1 MRFTVLTAASALA
14 LGASSAMAALGNNG
28 LFLEV
33 WNGSADPAQARSYI
47 KDLGISLDAFMA
59 APECFNY
66 AVQDLS
72 ADPEL
77 QALASGGT
85 FPPGTVWAVQ
95 AYNDDGYAS
104 LQAAGSSNDPA
115 NHTGMLSTVATPAEL
130 LDDVFSSY
138 PAFSDPL
145 EAMKGHLAA
154 ASVENAR
161 SFGAADPGYYQEDSV
176 WNELMNNTV
185 GFSSAGTLAG
195 GGSLGMYFLTVDI
208 NDFFSGV
215 VGRDGA
221 PLGSWRFDGQQISFT
236 SASSAQPSTCPATT
250 QCELPWGGKLTSGQS
265 ATAYKDANS
274 TDCEANKESRVC
286 ANGVLSGS
294 YTQQS
299 CAAIVPQ
306 SCDLP
311 WGGTLASGQ
320 SVEAYQSASSD
331 NCDAAKE
338 TRACDNGTL
347 SGSYA
352 NASCVSTAPQACDL
366 PWGGSLAS
374 GLSVEA
380 YASASS
386 EDCAAIQ
393 ETRSCDNG
401 TLSGSHP
408 EPACT
413 TVVAGPKSC
422 ALPWGGTLA
431 SGESVEAYQSATSI
445 YCDSFKETRACQDG
459 ALSGS
464 FEQPAC
470 ALPTGSYLWMV
481 APNGGE
487 SWRTGIRQYI
497 EWTSGGIPENKRLN
511 LYFSEDG
518 GKQWRL
524 VKRGLRNVGHA
535 IWKPGSK
542 RVTEHGLMKLC
553 VAKPGKSA
561 ALCDSSDQAF
571 SVAD

>member
-1 MRFTVLTAASALA
+1 MKFTVLTAASALA

-66 AVQDLS
+66 VVQDLS
-72 ADPEL
+72 ADPDL
-77 QALASGGT
+77 QGLANGGT
-85 FPPGTVWAVQ
+85 FPAATVWAVQ

-104 LQAAGSSNDPA
+104 LLAAGSSSDLA
-115 NHTGMLSTVATPAEL
+115 NHTGMLSTVANPDDL
-130 LDDVFSSY
+130 LGDPLSTY

-145 EAMKGHLAA
+145 EALKGHLAA
-154 ASVENAR
+154 ANVENAR
-161 SFGAADPGYYQEDSV
+161 SFTPDDPGYYQEDSV

-185 GFSSAGTLAG
+185 GFDSTRKLADGGT
-195 GGSLGMYFLTVDI
+195 LGMYFLTVDI

-221 PLGSWRFDGQQISFT
+221 PLGQWRFDGQQVSFAP
-236 SASSAQPSTCPATT
+236 ASSAPPSTCPATT
-250 QCELPWGGKLTSGQS
+250 QCELPWTGKLASGQS
-265 ATAYKDANS
+265 VAAYKDANS
-274 TDCEANKESRVC
+274 ADCEANKETRVC

-299 CAAIVPQ
+299 CAAVVPQ
-306 SCDLP
+306 ACDLP
-311 WGGTLASGQ
+311 WGGTLPSGQ
-320 SVEAYQSASSD
+320 SVTAYQSASSD
-331 NCDAAKE
+331 NCEAIKE
-338 TRACDNGTL
+338 TRTCDNGVL
-347 SGSYA
+347 SGSYTSQ
-352 NASCVSTAPQACDL
+352 SCASTAPQACDL
-366 PWGGSLAS
+366 PWGGSLPS

-386 EDCAAIQ
+386 EDCAAIK
-393 ETRSCDNG
+393 ETRSCTDG
-401 TLSGSHP
+401 VLSGNNP

-431 SGESVEAYQSATSI
+431 SGDSVEAYQSATSI

-459 ALSGS
+459 VLSGS

-470 ALPTGSYLWMV
+470 NMPTGNYLWMV

-497 EWTSGGIPENKRLN
+497 EWTSGGLPENKRLN

-535 IWKPGSK
+535 VWKPGTK
-542 RVTEHGLMKLC
+542 RTTENGLMKLC

-561 ALCDSSDQAF
+561 ALCDSSDQVF